1 MTRFGYFLKLFGDN
15 FLQELSKYLLIFWV
29 FWNMSLFQ
37 IIKMHWLLLG
47 QLLEDLGNFFIPT
60 SGHTDCQSRTVLSF
74 VPIYLFAR
82 VFIGLSGIVHVC
94 VWMLLSISSGCLK
107 WFIGGSKIDLQLYW
121 AHFHKHSPTLIM
133 ILR

>member
-1 MTRFGYFLKLFGDN
+1 
-15 FLQELSKYLLIFWV
+15 
-29 FWNMSLFQ
+29 
-37 IIKMHWLLLG
+37 MHWLLLG

-94 VWMLLSISSGCLK
+94 VNAFEYLK
-107 WFIGGSKIDLQLYW
+107 WVSQVIYRRLKNRLAIKLGPF
-121 AHFHKHSPTLIM
+121 P
-133 ILR
+133 